1 MVFAAQ
7 AFIRMKRSSLAC
19 KLCGLG
25 LISIPFLLSVAFAQE
40 PKQPEIPTFHA
51 HTSLVLVDVI
61 TQDPKSG
68 LPIRDF
74 KKEDFRLFD
83 NNREMP
89 IASFD
94 SGARYDTRH
103 VVIWLAVICNEVEKI
118 AGSSQFMGKESLF
131 RPALDYLDRS
141 DTVGVAHWCDNG
153 QVDLDLLP
161 TEDRDKPIEVL
172 AKTIEP
178 RIRLHLDAGTNQ
190 SGEAA
195 FRKMIRLVIKD
206 SYHRNPQ
213 PLPVVVF
220 LDGDY
225 TGQPLS
231 DLNQLLDDFL
241 ETSGIVFG
249 IKDVYFPS
257 LSPLQHE
264 QGEIMHYMAD
274 QTGGQFLAAPP
285 AEYSTALKEIIQ
297 QLHFRYELGFAPR
310 VIDGKRHKLK
320 VELTAEA
327 KEKHKGV
334 RLRSRPEYIPSTE
347 PAWAH

>member
-1 MVFAAQ
+1 MSVGNPVSRTRKHSNF
-7 AFIRMKRSSLAC
+7 C
-19 KLCGLG
+19 ELG
-25 LISIPFLLSVAFAQE
+25 LISITFLLSVAFAQE
-40 PKQPEIPTFHA
+40 PQPPQIPTFRA

-61 TQDPKSG
+61 TQDSKSG

-74 KKEDFRLFD
+74 KKEDFHLFD
-83 NNREMP
+83 NDREVQ

-94 SGARYDTRH
+94 SGARYDTRR
-103 VVIWLAVICNEVEKI
+103 VAIWLVVICNEVERI
-118 AGSSQFMGKESLF
+118 AGSSQFVGKESLF
-131 RPALDYLDRS
+131 RPALNFLDRS

-153 QVDLDLLP
+153 EANLDLLP
-161 TEDRDKPIEVL
+161 TEDRDMPIEVL
-172 AKTIEP
+172 AKTIKP
-178 RIRLHLDAGTNQ
+178 KIGLHLDAGTSQ
-190 SGEAA
+190 AGEAA
-195 FRKMIRLVIKD
+195 FRKMVRLIIHD

-231 DLNQLLDDFL
+231 DLNHLVDDFL

-249 IKDVYFPS
+249 IKDAYFPS
-257 LSPLQHE
+257 MAPLQHE

-285 AEYSTALKEIIQ
+285 ADYSAALEEIIL

-320 VELTAEA
+320 VELTDEA

-334 RLRSRPEYIPSTE
+334 RLRSRPEYIPSIE
-347 PAWAH
+347 PTWTH